1 MERTSEGTPEKRPER
16 YEYPF
21 ESHYLTIDDVRIHYV
36 EQGRGE
42 PVLMVHGQPT
52 WSYLW
57 RNIIPVIAENYRA
70 IAIDLMGF
78 GLSDKPAHRQYSFA
92 EHTAILRGFIDTLE
106 LKNLTLVLHDWGGP
120 IGLDY
125 AVYHQENIKKLLLL
139 NTFATVDFKLPW
151 IFKAAFRSP
160 FVADFLVRRLNAF
173 GILAPRFGVRRKL
186 DKRALQNYREPH
198 PDYASRIGVAQFPRN
213 IPCGPGD
220 ASYEPI
226 RAISQALTTSLIP
239 TLFMIGDK
247 DPVTAYIDPRPLVER
262 MVNARLK
269 VVKEAGHY
277 LQEDQPEAVAQ
288 GILEFLNEADE
299 TSPPDS

>member
-1 MERTSEGTPEKRPER
+1 MESNRER
-16 YEYPF
+16 YQYPF
-21 ESHYLTIDDVRIHYV
+21 ESNYLTIDGIRIHYV
-36 EQGRGE
+36 EQGQGD

-57 RNIIPVIAENYRA
+57 RNIMPVIATNHRA

-78 GLSDKPAHRQYSFA
+78 GLSDKPAHRGYSFA
-92 EHTAILRGFIDTLE
+92 EHTAILRAFIETLE

-120 IGLDY
+120 IGLKY
-125 AVYHQENIKKLLLL
+125 AVYHQENINRLVLM

-160 FVADFLVRRLNAF
+160 ILANFLVRRLNVF
-173 GILAPRFGVRRKL
+173 GILAFRFGVRNKL

-213 IPCGPGD
+213 IPCSPRD
-220 ASYEPI
+220 ATYEPI
-226 RAISQALTTSLIP
+226 KAISQALASSGMP
-239 TLFMIGDK
+239 TLFLFSDK
-247 DPVTAYIDPRPLVER
+247 DPVTALIDPRPLIDR
-262 MVNARLK
+262 MPNARLEMT
-269 VVKEAGHY
+269 KEAGHY

-288 GILEFLNEADE
+288 RILEFLNEADATI
-299 TSPPDS
+299 TSGSILKDK

>member
-1 MERTSEGTPEKRPER
+1 MESNPPR
-16 YEYPF
+16 YQYPF
-21 ESHYLTIDDVRIHYV
+21 ESQYVTIDGVRIHYV
-36 EQGRGE
+36 EQGQGD

-57 RNIIPVIAENYRA
+57 RNIIPAIAKHHRA

-78 GLSDKPAHRQYSFA
+78 GLSDKPSDRRYSFA
-92 EHTAILRGFIDTLE
+92 EHAAILRGFIETLE

-125 AVYHQENIKKLLLL
+125 AVYHQENINKLVLLS
-139 NTFATVDFKLPW
+139 TFATVGFRLPW

-160 FVADFLVRRLNAF
+160 FLADFLVRRLNAF
-173 GILAPRFGVRRKL
+173 GILAFRLWVRHKL

-213 IPCGPGD
+213 IPCSPRD
-220 ASYEPI
+220 ITYEPI
-226 RAISQALTTSLIP
+226 RAISQALVCSQIP
-239 TLFMIGDK
+239 TLFLIGDK
-247 DPVTAYIDPRPLVER
+247 DPITARIDPRPIIDR
-262 MVNARLK
+262 MANAGLE
-269 VVKEAGHY
+269 VIQEAGHF

-288 GILEFLNEADE
+288 RILKFLNDAD
-299 TSPPDS
+299 SAIL